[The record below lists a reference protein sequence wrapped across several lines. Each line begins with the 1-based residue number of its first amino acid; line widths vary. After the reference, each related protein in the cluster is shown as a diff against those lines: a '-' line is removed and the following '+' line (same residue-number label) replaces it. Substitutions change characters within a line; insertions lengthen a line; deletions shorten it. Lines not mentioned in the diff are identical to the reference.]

1 MTDDYYPKDGP
12 GVHSRNVDYIP
23 GKEEVKKEEPK
34 VEQKVEQK
42 KEEPRKEEERRKP
55 GRPFKR

>member
-12 GVHSRNVDYIP
+12 SVHSRNVDYIP
-23 GKEEVKKEEPK
+23 GNLVKKEEAEKVGKKEEPEEVKKEEEK
-34 VEQKVEQK
+34 
-42 KEEPRKEEERRKP
+42 RKP